1 MLKNFLNLLQQHYSV
16 AKVSMPQRIL
26 KRYLLVHSNYTI
38 KTLFTFRSP
47 LPLPPPPP
55 HKKRNALSLVKEI
68 TTSCT
73 VDTLVF

>member
-38 KTLFTFRSP
+38 KKLFTFRSP
-47 LPLPPPPP
+47 LPLPPPPQ
-55 HKKRNALSLVKEI
+55 KRNALSLVKEI